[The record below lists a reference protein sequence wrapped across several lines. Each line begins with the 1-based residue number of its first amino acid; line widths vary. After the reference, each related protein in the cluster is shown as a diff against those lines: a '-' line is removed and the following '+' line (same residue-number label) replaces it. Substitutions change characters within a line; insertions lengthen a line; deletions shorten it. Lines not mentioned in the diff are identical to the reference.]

1 MRRVRRLSVN
11 PGGDRTLL
19 VVGAAIVF
27 AAAQLVF
34 IGAAEG
40 APQPE
45 SGWGY
50 PRDVSVEGHRIDW
63 LLNVTSVFVG
73 VLFLIMAVWMGIAIA
88 KHGRRHAAQ
97 HDHGNAKKQIIKAIG
112 LSVLIFLVVDGNL
125 FVTSMRDL
133 DEAFWNF
140 AKAETHPDAVRIEIN
155 AHQWAWDARYAGS
168 DAEFGTADDIVTFN
182 DIRVPQGTPI
192 VLQLR
197 SVDVI
202 HSFYLPNLRQ
212 KVDVVPGT
220 TTHLWFTAKEAG
232 EFEIACAQ
240 HCGVHHYKMR
250 GLLTIY
256 EPQRYRAWLG
266 EAQANARVAYD
277 AADLLG
283 HWGWRWD
290 KEYY

>member
-1 MRRVRRLSVN
+1 MRSMARRFAWGL
-11 PGGDRTLL
+11 GGVGVLL
-19 VVGAAIVF
+19 LGASL
-27 AAAQLVF
+27 AQ
-34 IGAAEG
+34 A

-73 VLFLIMAVWMGIAIA
+73 ILFVIMAVWMGIAIV
-88 KHGRRHAAQ
+88 KHGRRDTARF
-97 HDHGNAKKQIIKAIG
+97 DHGSAKKQIIKALG
-112 LSVLIFLVVDGNL
+112 LSALIFGIVDGNL
-125 FVTSMRDL
+125 FVTSMIDL

-140 AKAETHPDAVRIEIN
+140 AKAETHPEAVRIEIN

-168 DAEFGTADDIVTFN
+168 DGEFGTADDIVMLN
-182 DIRVPQGTPI
+182 DIRVPKGVPI

-202 HSFYLPNLRQ
+202 HSFYVPNLRQ

-220 TTHLWFTAKEAG
+220 TTHLWFEAKETG

-250 GLLTIY
+250 GVLTIY
-256 EPQRYRAWLG
+256 EPDRYRAWLG

-277 AADLLG
+277 AADALG
-283 HWGWRWD
+283 HWGWRWGKD
-290 KEYY
+290 YY

>member
-1 MRRVRRLSVN
+1 VSGGRRLARRL
-11 PGGDRTLL
+11 PRAGTLL
-19 VVGAAIVF
+19 VCIGAVLAG
-27 AAAQLVF
+27 
-34 IGAAEG
+34 IGAAHA

-45 SGWGY
+45 RGWGY
-50 PRDVSVEGHRIDW
+50 PRDVSVEGYRIDW
-63 LLNVTSVFVG
+63 LLNVTSIFVG
-73 VLFLIMAVWMGIAIA
+73 VLFLIMAIWMGIAIA
-88 KHGRRHAAQ
+88 RHGRRHRAQ
-97 HDHGNAKKQIIKAIG
+97 HDHGNARKQIVKALG
-112 LSVLIFLVVDGNL
+112 LSALIFLVVDGNL
-125 FVTSMRDL
+125 FINSMKDL

-140 AKAETHPDAVRIEIN
+140 AKAETHPEAVRIEVN

-168 DAEFGTADDIVTFN
+168 DGEFGTADDIVTFN
-182 DIRVPQGTPI
+182 DIRVPRGVPV

-220 TTHLWFTAKEAG
+220 TTHLWFAAKETG

-256 EPQRYRAWLG
+256 EPERYRAWLG

>member
-1 MRRVRRLSVN
+1 MRSQARRLAWRL
-11 PGGDRTLL
+11 GA
-19 VVGAAIVF
+19 VVFGSSALWGARNVAL
-27 AAAQLVF
+27 A
-34 IGAAEG
+34 

-50 PRDVSVEGHRIDW
+50 PRDVSVEGYRIDW
-63 LLNVTSVFVG
+63 LLNVTSIFVG
-73 VLFLIMAVWMGIAIA
+73 VLFVIMAVWMGIAIV
-88 KHGRRHAAQ
+88 KHGRRNKALF
-97 HDHGNAKKQIIKAIG
+97 DHGSAKKQIVKALG
-112 LSVLIFLVVDGNL
+112 LSALIFAIVDGNL
-125 FVTSMRDL
+125 FVTSMIDL

-140 AKAETHPDAVRIEIN
+140 AKAETHPEAVRVEIN

-168 DAEFGTADDIVTFN
+168 DNEFGTADDIVTLN
-182 DIRVPQGTPI
+182 DIRVPKGVPI
-192 VLQLR
+192 VLALR

-202 HSFYLPNLRQ
+202 HSFYVPNLRQ

-220 TTHLWFTAKEAG
+220 TTHLWFEAKETG

-250 GLLTIY
+250 GVLTIY
-256 EPQRYRAWLG
+256 EPDRYRAWLG

-277 AADLLG
+277 AADTLG

-290 KEYY
+290 KGYY

>member
-1 MRRVRRLSVN
+1 LRL
-11 PGGDRTLL
+11 GGACALL
-19 VVGAAIVF
+19 AYLGSL
-27 AAAQLVF
+27 AQ
-34 IGAAEG
+34 A

-50 PRDVSVEGHRIDW
+50 PRDVSVEGYRIDW
-63 LLNVTSVFVG
+63 LLNVTSIFVG
-73 VLFLIMAVWMGIAIA
+73 ILFLIMAIWMGIAIV
-88 KHGRRHAAQ
+88 KHGRSHAAQ
-97 HDHGNAKKQIIKAIG
+97 HDHGSAKKQAIKALV
-112 LSVLIFLVVDGNL
+112 LSALIFLIVDGNL
-125 FVTSMRDL
+125 FVNSIIDL

-168 DAEFGTADDIVTFN
+168 DAEFGTADDIVTLN
-182 DIRVPQGTPI
+182 DIRVPKGVPI

-220 TTHLWFTAKEAG
+220 TTHLWFAAKETG

-240 HCGVHHYKMR
+240 HCGVHHYKMK
-250 GLLTIY
+250 GILTIY
-256 EPQRYRAWLG
+256 EPERYRAWLD

-277 AADLLG
+277 AADMFA

-290 KEYY
+290 KDYY

>member
-1 MRRVRRLSVN
+1 VRL
-11 PGGDRTLL
+11 GGAGVLLTQLGTL
-19 VVGAAIVF
+19 ARA
-27 AAAQLVF
+27 
-34 IGAAEG
+34 

-63 LLNVTSVFVG
+63 LLNVTSIFVG
-73 VLFLIMAVWMGIAIA
+73 ILFVVMAVWMGVAIV
-88 KHGRRHAAQ
+88 KHGRGHTAQ
-97 HDHGNAKKQIIKAIG
+97 HDHGNGKKQAIKALG
-112 LSVLIFLVVDGNL
+112 LSALIFLIVDGNL
-125 FVTSMRDL
+125 FVNSIIDL

-140 AKAETHPDAVRIEIN
+140 AKAETHPEAVRIEIN

-168 DAEFGTADDIVTFN
+168 DGEFGTADDIVTLN
-182 DIRVPQGTPI
+182 DIRVPKGIPV

-220 TTHLWFTAKEAG
+220 TSHLWFAAKETG

-250 GLLTIY
+250 GVLTIY
-256 EPQRYRAWLG
+256 EPDRYQAWLG

-277 AADLLG
+277 AADLFA

-290 KEYY
+290 KGYF

>member
-1 MRRVRRLSVN
+1 
-11 PGGDRTLL
+11 
-19 VVGAAIVF
+19 
-27 AAAQLVF
+27 
-34 IGAAEG
+34 
-40 APQPE
+40 
-45 SGWGY
+45 
-50 PRDVSVEGHRIDW
+50 VSVEGYRIDW
-63 LLNVTSVFVG
+63 LLNVTSIFVG
-73 VLFLIMAVWMGIAIA
+73 ILFLIMAAWMAIAIA
-88 KHGRRHAAQ
+88 KHGRGHAARC
-97 HDHGNAKKQIIKAIG
+97 DHGSARKQAIKALG
-112 LSVLIFLVVDGNL
+112 LSALIFLIVDGNL
-125 FVTSMRDL
+125 FVNSMIDL

-140 AKAETHPDAVRIEIN
+140 AKAETHPEAVRIEIN

-168 DAEFGTADDIVTFN
+168 DAEFGTADDIVTLN
-182 DIRVPQGTPI
+182 DIRVPKGIPI
-192 VLQLR
+192 ILSLR

-220 TTHLWFTAKEAG
+220 TNHLWFAAKETG

-256 EPQRYRAWLG
+256 EPDRYRAWLG

-277 AADLLG
+277 AADTFG

-290 KEYY
+290 KDYY

>member
-1 MRRVRRLSVN
+1 MSAIRRDAVSSRSRRLALALL
-11 PGGDRTLL
+11 GGGALL
-19 VVGAAIVF
+19 VRSRAIQAA
-27 AAAQLVF
+27 
-34 IGAAEG
+34 
-40 APQPE
+40 PRPE

-50 PRDVSVEGHRIDW
+50 PRDVSVEGYRIDW
-63 LLNVTSVFVG
+63 LLDVTTVSVG
-73 VLFLIMAVWMGIAIA
+73 ILFLIMAVWMAIAIV
-88 KHGRRHAAQ
+88 KHGRHHRAE
-97 HDHGNAKKQIIKAIG
+97 HDHGSAKRQVVQGLG
-112 LSVLIFLVVDGNL
+112 LSLLIFLIVDGNL
-125 FVTSMRDL
+125 FVHSIIDL

-140 AKAETHPDAVRIEIN
+140 AKAEGHPEAVRIEVN
-155 AHQWAWDARYAGS
+155 AHQWAWDARHAGR
-168 DAEFGTADDIVTFN
+168 DGEFGTPDDIVTLN
-182 DIRVPQGTPI
+182 DIRVPLGVPV

-220 TTHLWFTAKEAG
+220 TTHLWFTAKETG
-232 EFEIACAQ
+232 EFDIACAQ

-256 EPQRYRAWLG
+256 EPERYRGWLG

-277 AADLLG
+277 AADARA

-290 KEYY
+290 KDYY

>member
-1 MRRVRRLSVN
+1 MSRSRRGWLVALRSASAA
-11 PGGDRTLL
+11 LL
-19 VVGAAIVF
+19 GASARAQ
-27 AAAQLVF
+27 AAPL
-34 IGAAEG
+34 
-40 APQPE
+40 PE

-73 VLFLIMAVWMGIAIA
+73 ILFVIMAAWMGIAIVR
-88 KHGRRHAAQ
+88 HGRRHAAQ
-97 HDHGNAKKQIIKAIG
+97 HDHGSARKQVVKALG
-112 LSVLIFLVVDGNL
+112 VSALIFAVVDGNL
-125 FVTSMRDL
+125 FVTSMIDL

-140 AKAETHPDAVRIEIN
+140 AKAETHPEAVRIEVN
-155 AHQWAWDARYAGS
+155 AHQWAWDARYAGG
-168 DAEFGTADDIVTFN
+168 DNEFGTADDIVTLN
-182 DIRVPQGTPI
+182 DIRVPVGVPI

-220 TTHLWFTAKEAG
+220 TTHLWFAAKEAG

-250 GLLTIY
+250 GVLTIY
-256 EPQRYRAWLG
+256 EPEGFRSWLA
-266 EAQANARVAYD
+266 EAQANARVAFD
-277 AADLLG
+277 AADTLG

-290 KEYY
+290 KDYY

>member
-1 MRRVRRLSVN
+1 MARALCSRL
-11 PGGDRTLL
+11 GGAVAFLL
-19 VVGAAIVF
+19 HASSPAH
-27 AAAQLVF
+27 A
-34 IGAAEG
+34 

-63 LLNVTSVFVG
+63 LLDVTTVFVG
-73 VLFLIMAVWMGIAIA
+73 ILFLIMVVWMGIAIV
-88 KHGRRHAAQ
+88 KHGRRHTAR
-97 HDHGNAKKQIIKAIG
+97 HDHGSARKQILVALG
-112 LSVLIFLVVDGNL
+112 LSALIFAVVDGNL
-125 FVTSMRDL
+125 FVTSMIDL

-140 AKAETHPDAVRIEIN
+140 AKAETHAGAVRIEIN
-155 AHQWAWDARYAGS
+155 AHQWAWDARYAGA
-168 DAEFGTADDIVTFN
+168 DAEFGTADDIVTLN
-182 DIRVPQGTPI
+182 DIRVPVGVPV

-220 TTHLWFTAKEAG
+220 TTHLWFAAKETG

-250 GLLTIY
+250 GQLTIY
-256 EPQRYRAWLG
+256 DPERYRAWLG

-277 AADLLG
+277 GADLFG

-290 KEYY
+290 KDYY